1 MSEVKINQ
9 EAVQLL
15 SDILCKS
22 DLSEIEYSVD
32 NVRIKVA
39 RATPAISSA
48 QVVVPASSAVYE
60 PERSVSESCEDRL
73 DDHPGAVKA
82 QMVGT
87 VYLASSPDAANY
99 VSVGSRV
106 NKGDILCIIEAMK
119 VMNYIKAHK
128 DGVVEKVLVHNGQPI
143 EYGECL
149 FIIG

>member
-1 MSEVKINQ
+1 MSEVKINK
-9 EAVQLL
+9 EAVQIL
-15 SDILCKS
+15 SDILCQS

-39 RATPAISSA
+39 RAMPTVASA
-48 QVVVPASSAVYE
+48 SVVMPSQQVCDYSPQHDT
-60 PERSVSESCEDRL
+60 CEAKFDE
-73 DDHPGAVKA
+73 HPGAVKA

-87 VYLASSPDAANY
+87 VYLASSPDASNY
-99 VSVGSRV
+99 VSVGSSV
-106 NKGDILCIIEAMK
+106 KKGDILCIIEAMK

-128 DGVVEKVLVHNGQPI
+128 DGVIEKILVQNGQPI